1 MEEQYRM
8 SRYYAVKLIG
18 ISFTEKRKKKQKK
31 KILWQ
36 LTLKNVNEKIQ
47 DIN

>member
-1 MEEQYRM
+1 MEEQYRL
-8 SRYYAVKLIG
+8 SRYYALELIG

>member
-1 MEEQYRM
+1 M
-8 SRYYAVKLIG
+8 SRYYALKLIG
-18 ISFTEKRKKKQKK
+18 ISFTEKGKKTEK
-31 KILWQ
+31 KIHWQ

>member
-1 MEEQYRM
+1 MAEQYRM
-8 SRYYAVKLIG
+8 SRYYALKLIG

-36 LTLKNVNEKIQ
+36 LTLQNVNEKIQ

>member
-1 MEEQYRM
+1 M
-8 SRYYAVKLIG
+8 SRYDALELIG
-18 ISFTEKRKKKQKK
+18 ISLLKKEKKNRKK

>member
-1 MEEQYRM
+1 M
-8 SRYYAVKLIG
+8 ALVLLKK
-18 ISFTEKRKKKQKK
+18 EKIKTGK

-47 DIN
+47 DINEIEYRFKYLK